1 MKDCDNP
8 LHDMI
13 FTITQHSEGLYK
25 IVHNLKRLTEDGP
38 AGDDEKMITPLSE
51 VDDLCWCSDDD

>member
-13 FTITQHSEGLYK
+13 FTITQHSNDLFK
-25 IVHNLKRLTEDGP
+25 TVRNLKMLTKNGP
-38 AGDDEKMITPLSE
+38 GGDDEKMITPLSE